1 MNDRLR
7 QFLIVFLTISTLVMV
22 ALAMLLP
29 LGGHSTAYVSD
40 KYYSAITPA
49 GWAFSI
55 WSLIYSGLIAFT
67 VWQALPAQ
75 RENPRLRVA
84 GPWVMG
90 ICLANGL
97 WLVAWHN
104 VMLPLSLL
112 IIAFY
117 LLCCVHIVEAFNQ
130 PDRPRHGAEFWLGFV
145 AFSIYAG
152 WLTIAT
158 TANATVVLLSQ
169 GFSLGLNDTAWGV
182 IILTVAFLIGW
193 ALFTRWQSPAYFLVI
208 TWAFTAIASAHTD
221 RQPIL
226 ITALALAGV
235 AAALSIQRI
244 VQKKESA

>member
-7 QFLIVFLTISTLVMV
+7 QFLLVFLTVSTLVMV

-55 WSLIYSGLIAFT
+55 WSLIYSGLIAFA

-75 RENPRLRVA
+75 RENPRLRAA
-84 GPWVMG
+84 GPWIMG
-90 ICLANGL
+90 ICVANGI

-104 VMLPLSLL
+104 ILLPLSLV

-117 LLCCVHIVEAFNQ
+117 LLCCVKTVDALN
-130 PDRPRHGAEFWLGFV
+130 PSDRPRHGAEFWLGFV
-145 AFSIYAG
+145 VFSIYAG

-193 ALFTRWQSPAYFLVI
+193 ALFSRWQSPAYFLVI
-208 TWAFTAIASAHTD
+208 TWAFAAIASAHAD
-221 RQPIL
+221 RQPIQ
-226 ITALALAGV
+226 ITAWALAGV
-235 AAALSIQRI
+235 AAALSIQHI
-244 VQKKESA
+244 VRKRASA